1 MYFGSLYRHRVS
13 AVFALVARPMSR
25 ASAKRLKS
33 RRNVLVIAG
42 LLSSLTLTSILLLIL
57 APSPLLP
64 EARSLMVVE
73 SNPTLDE
80 IFDTQRPIQNG
91 RWQSIF
97 IHHSRTRRADGAGGD
112 HFVISGP
119 ADAADGEIR
128 IDPRWNTQQA
138 AAPRAGAAGS
148 NCITICIVGDFDQSA
163 PTATQIRRAQQLI
176 ATLQRRLR
184 ISARNVI
191 AYDRPGSPA
200 GLGRQFPS
208 ARLREALVP

>member
-1 MYFGSLYRHRVS
+1 
-13 AVFALVARPMSR
+13 MSR

-33 RRNVLVIAG
+33 RRNVLVIVG

-64 EARSLMVVE
+64 EARSLLVVE
-73 SNPTLDE
+73 SNPTLEE

-97 IHHSRTRRADGAGGD
+97 IHHSRTRRADRAAGGD
-112 HFVISGP
+112 HFVIGGP

-138 AAPRAGAAGS
+138 AALSAAAPGI
-148 NCITICIVGDFDQSA
+148 NCVTICIVGDFDQSP
-163 PTATQIRRAQQLI
+163 PTATQIRRTQQLI
-176 ATLQRRLR
+176 ATLQRRLH
-184 ISARNVI
+184 IPARNVI
-191 AYDRPGSPA
+191 AYDRPGSSA
-200 GLGRQFPS
+200 GLGRQFPA